1 MCKPTYERQAFFARG
16 HEKGWPQ
23 DRIQR
28 AWDAFTAKRDAEA
41 IGDGQFSRT
50 FGLPPI
56 SAEDGALTK
65 EACDRLRKSAAIT
78 EEVLAENEARRP
90 GVNMASIRPGDE
102 VTVRFVAG
110 AVVQRAGG
118 ERLSAHMS
126 DDGVRLAVRPED
138 IVSHTPR
145 SIGTGDSVRVPGAS
159 KPGTVEA
166 VSGKWAW
173 VMFADESFPLSI
185 TLDQLERA

>member
-1 MCKPTYERQAFFARG
+1 MCKPTYERQAFFTRG

-28 AWDAFTAKRDAEA
+28 AWDAFTAKRDIEA
-41 IGDGQFSRT
+41 LSSSTQEG
-50 FGLPPI
+50 
-56 SAEDGALTK
+56 
-65 EACDRLRKSAAIT
+65 LRKSAAIT
-78 EEVLAENEARRP
+78 EEILAENEARRP

-118 ERLSAHMS
+118 ERLTVHMAT
-126 DDGVRLAVRPED
+126 DGVRLAVRPED

-145 SIGTGDSVRVPGAS
+145 RIEIGDRVAFIGIHGERNLKGNVIAVHGDRAWVSWDSVFCHDVVGIDA
-159 KPGTVEA
+159 
-166 VSGKWAW
+166 
-173 VMFADESFPLSI
+173 I
-185 TLDQLERA
+185 ERA